1 MAKSKTP
8 TGFIKIGKTLNVTK
22 RIMTHYWH
30 GNFSWLRDQNLIFS
44 VEHIMKISTFQK
56 NDFFSENVNGEK
68 DTNRRTLQH
77 QCHIFPQSWI

>member
-30 GNFSWLRDQNLIFS
+30 GNFLWLRDLHLTFS
-44 VEHIMKISTFQK
+44 GTHNE
-56 NDFFSENVNGEK
+56 DFDLSEK
-68 DTNRRTLQH
+68 WFFFFRK
-77 QCHIFPQSWI
+77 C